1 MKNILIDTN
10 FIIAYLLELDE
21 SHKRAIHLEDY
32 EKILENNLFITNHII
47 DEIITIIGQKAG
59 PKDAINTYR
68 LIKDN
73 FIIINEYEINDF
85 NDKVMAT
92 YNKLNKKKQKIGF
105 TDCSIIETAKLYNLD
120 AIVTFD
126 KGFKNNGIIEI
137 IS

>member
-21 SHKRAIHLEDY
+21 SHERAINLEDK
-32 EKILENNLFITNHII
+32 EGILNNNLYITNHII
-47 DEIITIIGQKAG
+47 DEIITIIGQKAS

-73 FIIINEYEINDF
+73 FIIINEYEIIDF
-85 NDKVMAT
+85 NDRVIRI
-92 YNKLNKKKQKIGF
+92 YNKLNKNKQKIGF
-105 TDCSIIETAKLYNLD
+105 TDCAIIETAKFYNLD

-126 KGFKNNGIIEI
+126 KGFKNNGIVEI
-137 IS
+137 IN